1 LKDVIKLKNTKP
13 VRGFAT
19 VELFNESGKK
29 VLEEKSENSLTYLET
44 NRLIWNV
51 KRDFYT
57 GHPSG
62 ALGEPYYPIY
72 NLILDSSTDPIIYTS
87 SMLCKNISTIIG
99 WSSKG
104 TYSGS
109 DTLRGTVNP
118 VESYWTNEKVR
129 WVFDFPTHAANG
141 TFQRV
146 VWGSYREGS
155 NVYNYTTIR
164 SFSHPSLSPQGLAW
178 DGTYLWTAGEN
189 QKKIFKIDP
198 ITGTVLTS
206 FSTTGYPRGLAHD
219 GTYLWLVTSQ
229 EILQKINP
237 ATGEVLTAFTGFR
250 AGGITWDGSYLRVT
264 NRNTYTIDKINP
276 SNGSLI
282 SSIPFPSG
290 ITSVPGLAWHGNN
303 LWVGAW
309 DNDTIYRVNPDT
321 GLVLG
326 AMPFP
331 DGEPRGL
338 TCDNTGLWATGYYY
352 QKIQKI
358 DAAIGSITRL
368 PNPVT
373 KTNDK
378 TMKVTYD
385 FIFEE

>member
-1 LKDVIKLKNTKP
+1 MKDVIKLKNTKP
-13 VRGFAT
+13 VKGFAT

-29 VLEEKSENSLTYLET
+29 VLEEKSENSLTYLAT
-44 NRLIWNV
+44 NHLIWNL

-72 NLILDSSTDPIIYTS
+72 YLILDSSTDPIIYTS

-118 VESYWTNEKVR
+118 VESYWTNEKVH

-146 VWGSYREGS
+146 VWGSGS
-155 NVYNYTTIR
+155 NIYDYATIR
-164 SFSHPSLSPQGLAW
+164 KFSHPDSSPRGLAW
-178 DGTYLWTAGEN
+178 DGTYLWAAGEK

-206 FSTTGYPRGLAHD
+206 FPIPGNYVPRGLAYD
-219 GTYLWLVTSQ
+219 GTYLWLATA
-229 EILQKINP
+229 EWILQKINP
-237 ATGEVLTAFTGFR
+237 ATGEVLTTFTGFN
-250 AGGITWDGSYLRVT
+250 ANGITWDGSYLRVT
-264 NRNTYTIDKINP
+264 NHNTNTIDKINS

-290 ITSVPGLAWHGNN
+290 ITSVSGLAWNGNN
-303 LWVGAW
+303 LWVEAW
-309 DNDTIYRVNPDT
+309 SNKTIYRVNPDT

-326 AMPFP
+326 AMPTL
-331 DGEPRGL
+331 DGNPKGL
-338 TCDNTGLWATGYYY
+338 TCDNTSLWTTGYNTKNIY
-352 QKIQKI
+352 KI
-358 DAAIGSITRL
+358 DAAIGSIARL

-378 TMKVTYD
+378 TMKVTYE